1 MKKLTVIDLF
11 CGAGGFSEG
20 FRQAGFDIIMG
31 IDSWHPAIATF
42 NHNFGL
48 DCKTKNIL
56 DFENSIDEIEELPDT
71 DVIIGSPPCVT
82 FSHSNNSGKAD
93 KGSGILLTKVFLRI
107 VAIKKFKKNSILK
120 AWFMEN
126 VTNSKEHLYDQYT
139 FKELGLK
146 RWAIDNDQDPDQ
158 IAIVLKDHQV
168 IVNATDYGCPQ
179 KRKRVI
185 SGEVIEG
192 QLRRPEIKDPISADV
207 AGKNKDITLATIK
220 DGLPKPN
227 EKKNE
232 RIIKDPLYPDIKIKT
247 SDLTD
252 HFYDTGLYENEW
264 KQSKYW
270 KTNHPYMGRM
280 SFPENEDQPSRTIT
294 ATKIGVAREA
304 LIYRSEFNRK
314 GDGEYRTPTIREAAC
329 IMGFPITYQF
339 KGSEGTKWR
348 LVGNAVCPPVSRA
361 FAQQLRVELGM
372 DPMFTFHVT
381 NQVNLEDINNLNTY
395 STKEFNNSP
404 TRAKNSR
411 FRRHPF
417 KYGNM
422 TVTLSNYDI
431 KKNNKCGRRWITSVQ
446 YGSGDGFPTFNYT
459 DKKITKIEAEIKKLE
474 HGIKFI
480 EIINNGF
487 TAKIATAN
495 ELQRI
500 YEQQKSEGQYLGP
513 IELVEEVATIIENLI
528 IKENELY
535 ENKAVIFKKKKAVPI
550 KQLFA
555 LYAINK
561 ICLITN
567 KE

>member
-1 MKKLTVIDLF
+1 
-11 CGAGGFSEG
+11 
-20 FRQAGFDIIMG
+20 
-31 IDSWHPAIATF
+31 
-42 NHNFGL
+42 
-48 DCKTKNIL
+48 
-56 DFENSIDEIEELPDT
+56 
-71 DVIIGSPPCVT
+71 
-82 FSHSNNSGKAD
+82 
-93 KGSGILLTKVFLRI
+93 
-107 VAIKKFKKNSILK
+107 
-120 AWFMEN
+120 
-126 VTNSKEHLYDQYT
+126 
-139 FKELGLK
+139 
-146 RWAIDNDQDPDQ
+146 
-158 IAIVLKDHQV
+158 
-168 IVNATDYGCPQ
+168 
-179 KRKRVI
+179 
-185 SGEVIEG
+185 
-192 QLRRPEIKDPISADV
+192 
-207 AGKNKDITLATIK
+207 
-220 DGLPKPN
+220 
-227 EKKNE
+227 
-232 RIIKDPLYPDIKIKT
+232 
-247 SDLTD
+247 
-252 HFYDTGLYENEW
+252 
-264 KQSKYW
+264 
-270 KTNHPYMGRM
+270 
-280 SFPENEDQPSRTIT
+280 
-294 ATKIGVAREA
+294 